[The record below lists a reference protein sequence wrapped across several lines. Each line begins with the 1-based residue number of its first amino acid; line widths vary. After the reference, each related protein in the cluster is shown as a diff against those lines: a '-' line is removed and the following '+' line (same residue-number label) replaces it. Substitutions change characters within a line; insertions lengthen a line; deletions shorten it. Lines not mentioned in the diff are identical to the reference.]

1 MCWRLLPADLPGRV
15 RRQPR
20 LAVPAATFAFA
31 AGIRSGG
38 FIASNK
44 HGAVP
49 ATPFH
54 AKAQACATSPALLDP
69 GHSVVVKRSSEVGDG
84 RAAAFGDW
92 GGGPRAP
99 LLA

>member
-1 MCWRLLPADLPGRV
+1 MCWRLLPLDLPGRV

-69 GHSVVVKRSSEVGDG
+69 GHSVVVKRS
-84 RAAAFGDW
+84 W
-92 GGGPRAP
+92 GGG
-99 LLA
+99 